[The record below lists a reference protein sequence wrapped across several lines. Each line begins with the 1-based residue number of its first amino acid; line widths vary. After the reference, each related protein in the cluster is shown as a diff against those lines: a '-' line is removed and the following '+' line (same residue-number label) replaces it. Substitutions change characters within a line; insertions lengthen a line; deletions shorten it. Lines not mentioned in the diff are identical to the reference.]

1 MTPMIDLVDILT
13 RLDGETEL
21 EVSDGETTVRGCLD
35 DAMDEVLIKFPR
47 AVVDR
52 MFIDDGVTSYGAKL
66 VIIVKEAET
75 ERRRRK

>member
-1 MTPMIDLVDILT
+1 MIDLVDILT

-47 AVVDR
+47 AVVER

-75 ERRRRK
+75 ERRRRKC

>member
-1 MTPMIDLVDILT
+1 MIDLVDILT

-21 EVSDGETTVRGCLD
+21 EVSDGEMTVRGCLD

-66 VIIVKEAET
+66 VIIVIEAET
-75 ERRRRK
+75 ERRRKK